1 MGNSSYKDDLNVYG
15 LNIFLLTDYT
25 IDADL
30 FESCFGFS
38 VPDDNIIIPQG
49 SCIRYNHPLYKH
61 FSITQFGNF
70 NEKENNSS
78 SYSMI
83 LQKIKDNVQSS
94 LTENENNLVI
104 CFCKTENSA
113 LPKEILSQLNTL
125 YTHYHP
131 PVILVTAKPKYLEY
145 MINTTLVPYDKKM
158 LFYCSLDNK
167 ESLLNDI
174 IKVFCYYSQY
184 HEIDS
189 YFPILNDKSM
199 MNIFHIYNQEFFNT
213 QMINESLSRKYAHT
227 VNIMVVG
234 RPGVGKSTLINIILG
249 QRRCKESGGRCITNK
264 LKLIKHKTL
273 NISLYDTPGFED
285 KSGSEIIM
293 NYIKKFKS
301 DKYNINYNVHFI
313 LFLINSKSRTLLDGD
328 EEFIKFC
335 LDMNIPIR
343 FVLTRCENIL
353 KAKDARNVLLN
364 DLTKIDVSLSN
375 SIICVQ
381 LKDETESNIV
391 RFGYNELMEEIC
403 FGLSQA
409 KSNNSNF
416 FLKNINSIEMVYE
429 EGARFAEK
437 IINYLNK
444 EGDTLIENEF
454 VIKWIIKSIGAGF
467 GIDIPVNEVNMMYHK
482 WNMDKERT
490 MESIKNMCKV
500 EFMEKIKIMT
510 FKKYI
515 EKVKMEYNEGIA
527 TLKNLT
533 CDNEFTLLG

>member
-1 MGNSSYKDDLNVYG
+1 
-15 LNIFLLTDYT
+15 
-25 IDADL
+25 
-30 FESCFGFS
+30 
-38 VPDDNIIIPQG
+38 
-49 SCIRYNHPLYKH
+49 
-61 FSITQFGNF
+61 
-70 NEKENNSS
+70 
-78 SYSMI
+78 
-83 LQKIKDNVQSS
+83 
-94 LTENENNLVI
+94 
-104 CFCKTENSA
+104 
-113 LPKEILSQLNTL
+113 
-125 YTHYHP
+125 
-131 PVILVTAKPKYLEY
+131 
-145 MINTTLVPYDKKM
+145 
-158 LFYCSLDNK
+158 
-167 ESLLNDI
+167 
-174 IKVFCYYSQY
+174 
-184 HEIDS
+184 
-189 YFPILNDKSM
+189 
-199 MNIFHIYNQEFFNT
+199 
-213 QMINESLSRKYAHT
+213 
-227 VNIMVVG
+227 
-234 RPGVGKSTLINIILG
+234 
-249 QRRCKESGGRCITNK
+249 
-264 LKLIKHKTL
+264 
-273 NISLYDTPGFED
+273 
-285 KSGSEIIM
+285 
-293 NYIKKFKS
+293 
-301 DKYNINYNVHFI
+301 
-313 LFLINSKSRTLLDGD
+313 
-328 EEFIKFC
+328 
-335 LDMNIPIR
+335 MNIPIR

-409 KSNNSNF
+409 KSKNSNF

-429 EGARFAEK
+429 EGAKFAGK

-500 EFMEKIKIMT
+500 EFMKKIKIMT